1 MTAELDR
8 MRVCAIDL
16 RPEDE
21 ITIGGGRHWVC
32 GVYELHER
40 PGIVTVHAE
49 GPRGLRIV
57 EVEAHKK
64 MEVTRK

>member
-1 MTAELDR
+1 MTYDKLL
-8 MRVCAIDL
+8 RVRAGRL
-16 RPEDE
+16 QPEDE

-32 GVYELHER
+32 GVYERHER
-40 PGIVTVHAE
+40 PGIVMVHAE

-57 EVEAHKK
+57 EVEAHRE